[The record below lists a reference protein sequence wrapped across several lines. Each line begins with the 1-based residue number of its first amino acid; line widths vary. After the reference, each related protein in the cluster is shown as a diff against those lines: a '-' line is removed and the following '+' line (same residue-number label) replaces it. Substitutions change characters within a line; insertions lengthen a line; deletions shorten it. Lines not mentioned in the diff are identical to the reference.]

1 MKKTFTLIAIAIAVL
16 AVLSALIFFLKPDYS
31 GEILGTWKSSLD
43 ENYSVTFEKDS
54 VRERYGLD
62 LETVGTWKFLS
73 SEEKKNYKNISKYKA
88 ILTTDIDGEK
98 YFYGIINVDEKELVM
113 VDLDTENQISLIKQ

>member
-1 MKKTFTLIAIAIAVL
+1 MKKTFTLIAIAIAAL
-16 AVLSALIFFLKPDYS
+16 AVLSALIFFLKPDYTDK
-31 GEILGTWKSSLD
+31 IIGTWKSSLD
-43 ENYSVTFEKDS
+43 ENYSVIFEENS

-62 LETVGTWKFLS
+62 LETSGSWKFLS
-73 SEEKKNYKNISKYKA
+73 AEEKKNYKNISKYKA

-113 VDLDTENQISLIKQ
+113 IDLDTENQISLIKQ